1 MKAFGIREK
10 LHDLLMKIML
20 LLFFSFCNDFYH
32 YRLVRTTKYCFL
44 LFIFTV
50 HQISFQLHIWFP
62 KRMRVLDFQVPSKL
76 IPKNSFI
83 FTISCL
89 QLGPLMYSYRDI
101 IFLAVDYG
109 KEDIAIRLANLGAD
123 LFRKE
128 CVRLNFNDI
137 KHVCYDTFK

>member
-1 MKAFGIREK
+1 MVHRGIKALGIREK

-62 KRMRVLDFQVPSKL
+62 KRMRVLDFQVPSE
-76 IPKNSFI
+76 FI
-83 FTISCL
+83 HFYHFLFTVRTSDVLLSRHHLSGSGLWERRHCNQACQSRSRFVQKRMCKTQL
-89 QLGPLMYSYRDI
+89 QWY
-101 IFLAVDYG
+101 
-109 KEDIAIRLANLGAD
+109 
-123 LFRKE
+123 
-128 CVRLNFNDI
+128 
-137 KHVCYDTFK
+137 